1 MAVSSMSWGLGM
13 VVGPG
18 IGGLVLQ
25 VNAFALWPLAAG
37 CSLLVGVVA
46 LRVERTLPAGV
57 RRTAG

>member
-1 MAVSSMSWGLGM
+1 MSWGLGM

-25 VNAFALWPLAAG
+25 ANAYALWPLAAG

-46 LRVERTLPAGV
+46 LRVERSLPAGA